1 MSDKKIVVVADDD
14 VEVASALARVVRML
28 GHQSLVAHNGLEAL
42 ELLRNNKADVLL
54 SDIDMPEMDG
64 VTLASHARTE
74 QLAPVRILLTANQ
87 RLDTAIK
94 AINSGEI
101 HRYIAKPWKLDELIA
116 TLKDSFMRIDDLSR
130 MNAAGQAARRL
141 RAACEALETEYP
153 GLTHVERS
161 GEAYEI
167 DIKRTERALEL
178 LEGST
183 LTALLASLL
192 KPEA

>member
-1 MSDKKIVVVADDD
+1 MTEKKIVVVADDD

-42 ELLRNNKADVLL
+42 ELLRNNKVDVLL

-64 VTLASHARTE
+64 VTLASHARNE
-74 QLAPVRILLTANQ
+74 QLAAVRILLTANQ

-101 HRYIAKPWKLDELIA
+101 HRYIAKPWKLDDLIA
-116 TLKDSFMRIDDLSR
+116 TLKDSFMRIEDLTR

-167 DIKRTERALEL
+167 DVKRTEQALEL
-178 LEGST
+178 LDGTT
-183 LTALLASLL
+183 LAALLASAFT
-192 KPEA
+192 KET